1 MKTGTRTWSLFLLTH
16 GYMSMNMMNECI
28 LRCNDTQSRATIT
41 AYLHFFVKRLSC
53 LTHLSEILEA
63 WTRLLDEEIDVI
75 YQNYCKPLM

>member
-1 MKTGTRTWSLFLLTH
+1 
-16 GYMSMNMMNECI
+16 MNMNE
-28 LRCNDTQSRATIT
+28 RMYIT
-41 AYLHFFVKRLSC
+41 LQRHSVTCDHYRIFAFFVKRLSC